1 MLKRIKTLFSGF
13 VVGSSMTIPGLSGG
27 TMAIIL
33 GIYDRLISAVGT
45 ITTKK
50 GFKKNIGFLITF
62 LIGSCI
68 GIALLS
74 KVLSSAIKVYEKPM
88 LYLFIGIIAGTI
100 PTLIKETGA
109 KSIKIKDILFMLLGF
124 GTCLGLS
131 LIPSGLIKFDAGF
144 SFMNLL
150 IIVVAG
156 FVIAIALVLP
166 GISCSQM
173 LLLLGILDMTYD
185 AIDDRNWK
193 FLVPLALSIGIGT
206 LLTTNILDKF
216 MTNSPRGTYFLIS
229 GFVIGSVLDIFKD
242 MPKRTEIN
250 AWCILA
256 LIAGVIIITIFSRF
270 AKKYIAVDKSAE

>member
-1 MLKRIKTLFSGF
+1 MLKKLKTLFSGF

-33 GIYDRLISAVGT
+33 GIYDRLISAIGT

-62 LIGSCI
+62 LIGSLL
-68 GIALLS
+68 GIYLLS
-74 KVLSSAIKVYEKPM
+74 NIVSEAIKVYEKPM
-88 LYLFIGIIAGTI
+88 LYLFVGIIAGTV

-109 KSIKIKDILFMLLGF
+109 KSIRIIDIVFMLLGF
-124 GTCLGLS
+124 GVCLGIS
-131 LIPSGLIKFDAGF
+131 FIPSGLIKFDAGF
-144 SFMNLL
+144 SIMNLL
-150 IIVVAG
+150 IIVIAG

-185 AIDDRNWK
+185 AVRNINLG
-193 FLVPLALSIGIGT
+193 FLIPLAVSVGVGI

-216 MTNSPRGTYFLIS
+216 MTTSPRGTYFLIS
-229 GFVIGSVLDIFKD
+229 GFVIGSILDIFKD
-242 MPKRTEIN
+242 MPKRTEVN
-250 AWCILA
+250 SWCIFA
-256 LIAGVIIITIFSRF
+256 LISGVIIITIFSRF
-270 AKKYIAVDKSAE
+270 ARKYIAVDKSDE

>member
-1 MLKRIKTLFSGF
+1 MIKTIKTVFSGF

-33 GIYDRLISAVGT
+33 GIYDRLIQAVGT

-62 LIGSCI
+62 LIGSGL
-68 GIALLS
+68 GIYLLS
-74 KVLSSAIKVYEKPM
+74 NVVSEAIEVYEKPM

-109 KSIKIKDILFMLLGF
+109 TSIKIKDILFMVFGF
-124 GTCLGLS
+124 AICLGIS
-131 LIPSGLIKFDAGF
+131 LIPDGLIQFDSGF
-144 SFMNLL
+144 SFMNLF
-150 IIVVAG
+150 IIILAG

-185 AIDDRNWK
+185 AVKDLNFA
-193 FLVPLALSIGIGT
+193 FLVPLAISVGVGI

-216 MTNSPRGTYFLIS
+216 MTKSPRGTYFLIS
-229 GFVIGSVLDIFKD
+229 GFVIGSVLDIIKD
-242 MPKRTEIN
+242 MPKRTEVN
-250 AWCILA
+250 VWCILA
-256 LIAGVIIITIFSRF
+256 LIGGIIIITIFSRF
-270 AKKYIAVDKSAE
+270 ARKYIAVDKSAD